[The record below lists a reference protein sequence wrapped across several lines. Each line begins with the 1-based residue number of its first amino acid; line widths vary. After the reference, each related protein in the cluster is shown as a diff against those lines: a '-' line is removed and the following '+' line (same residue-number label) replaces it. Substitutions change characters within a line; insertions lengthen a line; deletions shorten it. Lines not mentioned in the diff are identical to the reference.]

1 MKKSKQ
7 ILNYLKDVTIVV
19 IGVLIAVSIG
29 NYKENL
35 SNKVYLKK
43 TLKAIE
49 GEVISS
55 QSDIDTVLKRHI
67 ELYVKFENEFEE
79 SDQTLVEFLVSSGGF
94 QVAAIKNISLRFFVS
109 NKAELLEYE
118 MISQLLEIESI
129 INILSVKVERFS
141 DFAYNR
147 FNDKDK
153 EVKKKFTYLLAD
165 EIESEQTLLE
175 SYSSFLNENSKYFKE
190 NNN

>member
-79 SDQTLVEFLVSSGGF
+79 SDQTLGEFLVSSGGF

-165 EIESEQTLLE
+165 VIESEQTLLE
-175 SYSSFLNENSKYFKE
+175 SYYSFLNENSKYFKE

>member
-35 SNKVYLKK
+35 SNKAYLKK
-43 TLKAIE
+43 TLKTIE

-79 SDQTLVEFLVSSGGF
+79 SDQTLGEFLVSSGGF
-94 QVAAIKNISLRFFVS
+94 QVATIKNISLRFFVS

-141 DFAYNR
+141 DFANNR

-153 EVKKKFTYLLAD
+153 EVKKKFTYQLAD
-165 EIESEQTLLE
+165 VIESEQTLLE
-175 SYSSFLNENSKYFKE
+175 SYFSFLNENSKYFKE